1 MRWLPGINAGAHP
14 GIRLIRGNDNN
25 LEQSSITRP
34 GDEFTALDAGEA
46 EVVAPGE
53 VAYASGNVILTR
65 HFIWRQARW

>member
-25 LEQSSITRP
+25 LEQSSLTRP

-65 HFIWRQARW
+65 HFIWR